1 MGKKNS
7 FKIGLLFLCFVLIS
21 ASVHKFYVSV
31 TEINF
36 VTTKKEI
43 QITSRYFIDDLNNSL
58 EKKYKTKFYLGSIK
72 ESEEQVTLLK
82 KYLTE
87 NFSVKV
93 NAKAKEMIF
102 LTKEI
107 EDDVLICYFKIKD
120 VSKINSLE
128 LKNTLFFDFISEQQ
142 HITHTQIGSVK
153 RSILLTSGNP
163 EELLKY

>member
-1 MGKKNS
+1 MGKKTN
-7 FKIGLLFLCFVLIS
+7 FKIGLIVLCLVLIS
-21 ASVHKFYVSV
+21 TTVHKFYVSV
-31 TEINF
+31 TEVNF
-36 VTTKKEI
+36 VQAKKEI

-58 EKKYKTKFYLGSIK
+58 EKKYKTKFYIGSAK
-72 ESEEQVTLLK
+72 ESEEQVMLLK
-82 KYLTE
+82 KYLTD

-93 NAKAKEMIF
+93 NTKPKEMVF

-142 HITHTQIGSVK
+142 HITHTQVGSIK
-153 RSILLTSGNP
+153 QSILLTTDNP
-163 EELLKY
+163 LELLKY

>member
-1 MGKKNS
+1 MYKIIS

-21 ASVHKFYVSV
+21 ANFHKFYVSV

-36 VTTKKEI
+36 VQAKKEI

-58 EKKYKTKFYLGSIK
+58 EKKYKTKFYLGSVK
-72 ESEEQVTLLK
+72 ESEEQVDLLK
-82 KYLTE
+82 KYLTIH
-87 NFSVKV
+87 FSVKV
-93 NAKAKEMIF
+93 NAKAIEMVL

-128 LKNTLFFDFISEQQ
+128 LKNTMFFDFISEQQ
-142 HITHTQIGSVK
+142 HITHTQVGTDK
-153 RSILLTSGNP
+153 RSILLTSDNSV
-163 EELLKY
+163 ELLKY